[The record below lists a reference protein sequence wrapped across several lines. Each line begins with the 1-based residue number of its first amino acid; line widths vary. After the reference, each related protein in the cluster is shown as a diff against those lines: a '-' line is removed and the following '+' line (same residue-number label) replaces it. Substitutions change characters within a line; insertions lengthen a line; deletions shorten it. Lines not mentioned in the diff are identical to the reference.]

1 MAICEAASP
10 LRIEKVVIENFKSYK
25 ERFELE
31 LNDGLNVIVGDNES
45 GKSTIL
51 EAINLALTG
60 QLNGRY
66 VKNELSQYLFNL
78 VAVKEYCDGLKAGR
92 NPAPPSLLIEL
103 YLTDYQDFRGSN
115 NSEKS
120 DSCGISFSIEFDD
133 SYASAYEKLCDS
145 GEIKSLPV
153 EYYKVV
159 WRSFALSSVIPRLIP
174 LKSSFINSSETRFNN
189 GSDIYLSRI
198 IKDSL
203 DDGQKVDLAQCYRK
217 MVEVFAEQDAVKSI
231 NANIAEQAEI
241 SSKPV
246 QLSVEIANINAW
258 EKIITTYLDSIPFQ
272 QIGRGEQC
280 IVKTNLALT
289 HRRSE
294 IANLVLIEE
303 PENHLSHSN
312 LNRLLGY
319 IGDKCSGKQIIIS
332 THSSFVANKLGLNDL
347 ILLNKQKTTS
357 FKDLSNETYDFF
369 AKLPGY
375 DTLRL
380 LLSEKVILVEGDCD
394 ELVVQKIYSQQH
406 GEKLPIQDGI
416 DVVSVGLSYKRFMEL
431 SGKIDKKVAAIRDN
445 DGNIDSIRNNNA
457 EYLAEK
463 NDTQVLFYDL
473 TEYEYDGT
481 IKDYNYN
488 TLEPC
493 LLRANSIRVLN
504 SIFGTNH
511 ENEDS
516 ILKFMRNNKTKC
528 ALKIFETEVD
538 FNAPEYIQRALEF
551 IDA

>member
-1 MAICEAASP
+1 MAIK
-10 LRIEKVVIENFKSYK
+10 KVVIENFKSYK

-31 LNDGLNVIVGDNES
+31 LNDGLNVIVGDNEA

-92 NPAPPSLLIEL
+92 NPAPPLLLIEL

-133 SYASAYEKLCDS
+133 SYASAYEKLCGS

-203 DDGQKVDLAQCYRK
+203 EDEQKVDLAQCYRK
-217 MVEVFAEQDAVKSI
+217 MVEVFADQEAVKSI
-231 NANIAEQAEI
+231 NENIAKQAEI

-312 LNRLLGY
+312 LNRLLKY
-319 IGDKCSGKQIIIS
+319 IGDKCSGKQIILS

-347 ILLNKQKTTS
+347 ILLNKQQTTA
-357 FKDLSNETYDFF
+357 FKDLSNETYEFF

-406 GEKLPIQDGI
+406 GGNLPIQDGV
-416 DVVSVGLSYKRFMEL
+416 DVISVGLSYKRFMEL
-431 SGKIDKKVAAIRDN
+431 AGKIDKKVAALRDN
-445 DGNIDSIRNNNA
+445 DGNIESIRENNE
-457 EYLAEK
+457 EYLEDK
-463 NDTQVLFYDL
+463 NERQVLFYDL
-473 TEYEYDGT
+473 VVHEYEGALP
-481 IKDYNYN
+481 KYNYN

-493 LLRANSIRVLN
+493 LLRSNNIRVLN
-504 SIFGTNH
+504 SIFGTDY
-511 ENEDS
+511 EDEDEDG
-516 ILKFMRNNKTKC
+516 ILKFMKNNKTKC